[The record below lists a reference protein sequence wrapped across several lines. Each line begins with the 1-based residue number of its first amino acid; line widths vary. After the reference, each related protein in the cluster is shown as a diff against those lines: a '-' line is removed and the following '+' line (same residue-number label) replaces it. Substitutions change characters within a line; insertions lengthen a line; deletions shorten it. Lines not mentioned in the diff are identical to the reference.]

1 MFLKEGNNVTI
12 ENNFLDNKEEVYINE
27 KLITDNNFKEI
38 SQLDKEILAKKG
50 FYCIRLKEKSKL
62 PSKYQAILDTRK
74 HRIIYIGKA
83 EKSIKQRLEQELEHK
98 SPGTFFRSIG
108 CVLGYSPM
116 KGHLIGK
123 VNQNNFKFSKRDTKE
138 IVNWLKENTEVS
150 AIAYE
155 GNFNLVEGKLI
166 EKYTPLLNIDKNP
179 LKLKELIDDRKRC
192 KDIAVGIEVYD

>member
-1 MFLKEGNNVTI
+1 MFVKEGNNLTI
-12 ENNFLDNKEEVYINE
+12 GNNFLDNKEEVYINE
-27 KLITDNNFKEI
+27 KLITDNNFKVI
-38 SQLDKEILAKKG
+38 SKLDKEILAKKG

-62 PSKYQAILDTRK
+62 PSKYQVILETRE

-123 VNQNNFKFSKRDTKE
+123 INQNNFKFCKSDTKE

-150 AIAYE
+150 VIVYE
-155 GNFNLVEGKLI
+155 GNFNLIEGKLI

-179 LKLKELIDDRKRC
+179 LKLEELINDRKRC
-192 KDIAVGIEVYD
+192 KDIARGIVICD